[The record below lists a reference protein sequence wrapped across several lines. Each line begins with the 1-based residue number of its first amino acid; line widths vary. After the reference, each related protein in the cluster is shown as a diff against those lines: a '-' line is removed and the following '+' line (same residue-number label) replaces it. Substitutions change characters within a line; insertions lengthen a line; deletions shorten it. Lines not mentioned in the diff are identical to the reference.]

1 MYTLQMTKLL
11 EWLSC
16 ATVIFSIW
24 LATITSS
31 STFVKEWH
39 ELILF
44 LPIICLFIFGLYAAT
59 VVLYRVFTFNT
70 CDSAAIELQ
79 QVSFIS
85 IKKYI
90 STLIELISTYYH
102 FLFQQIEEATKDL
115 RSKGVVLR
123 ETST

>member
-1 MYTLQMTKLL
+1 MLFSHNLYLYMTKLL

-16 ATVIFSIW
+16 ATGIFSIW
-24 LATITSS
+24 LATITSN

-44 LPIICLFIFGLYAAT
+44 LPIICLFVFGLYAAI

-79 QVSFIS
+79 Q
-85 IKKYI
+85 
-90 STLIELISTYYH
+90 
-102 FLFQQIEEATKDL
+102 QIEEATKDL
-115 RSKGVVLR
+115 QSKGVILSKKA
-123 ETST
+123 ST

>member
-1 MYTLQMTKLL
+1 MTKLL

-24 LATITSS
+24 LATITSN

-44 LPIICLFIFGLYAAT
+44 LPIICLFVFGLYAAT

-79 QVSFIS
+79 QVSLACIY
-85 IKKYI
+85 KKIYLYF
-90 STLIELISTYYH
+90 SSVNV
-102 FLFQQIEEATKDL
+102 F
-115 RSKGVVLR
+115 
-123 ETST
+123 